1 MMAHASKDDSKILD
15 LPYSDRQLIVV
26 TNDEVVKASRDAEKQ
41 AAERGK
47 GVDWAKIGELAV
59 RTLLGGPG
67 LLLAEVTKEAI
78 KAWSRAR
85 QSGIQILQVGKTES
99 KIINFP
105 PGHPREGL
113 LYIGHPADPNVY
125 YTTAEFHRITFEH
138 KFCEAI
144 NLLMSLGATK
154 ISVEH
159 VSGWS
164 KDFSSRL
171 SVPLSEVGVSVGAEA
186 GFDSQ
191 STSQLLYE
199 ATLSGTKEPKLPE
212 NLAWYPHEP
221 TWQSIAKGRIDY
233 GLKDFS
239 LSVCYEDDYGVNAGL
254 KVAVQKAGL
263 ELGGKFEDHQSTVW
277 RIAGQFRSDE

>member
-1 MMAHASKDDSKILD
+1 MAHTTEDDFKLLD
-15 LPYSDRQLIVV
+15 HPYSDRQLIVV
-26 TNDEVVKASRDAEKQ
+26 TDDEVVKASRDAEKQ

-47 GVDWAKIGELAV
+47 GVDWAKIGEFAV
-59 RTLLGGPG
+59 RTLLGSPG
-67 LLLAEVTKEAI
+67 LLIAEVTKEAI

-85 QSGIQILQVGKTES
+85 ESGIQILQVGKTES

-113 LYIGHPADPNVY
+113 LYIGHPAEPNVY
-125 YTTAEFHRITFEH
+125 YITAEFHRITFEH

-159 VSGWS
+159 VTGWS

-171 SVPLSEVGVSVGAEA
+171 SVPLSEAGVSVGAES
-186 GFDSQ
+186 GFDAQ
-191 STSQLLYE
+191 STSKILYE
-199 ATLSGTKEPKLPE
+199 ATLSGTQKPKLPD
-212 NLAWYPHEP
+212 NLVWYPHEP
-221 TWQSIAKGRIDY
+221 TWQSIAKGCIDF

-263 ELGGKFEDHQSTVW
+263 ELGGKFEDHQSTIW
-277 RIAGQFRSDE
+277 RIAGQFRSNE